1 MTTTQENA
9 QTSQQA
15 TTEYHWVMSVQAD
28 GTLLNTRDAIV
39 TVPANY
45 TRQKLFQFVLN
56 QFIEDY
62 GTPITVLFWDAQPNR
77 L

>member
-1 MTTTQENA
+1 MTTTQD
-9 QTSQQA
+9 TSPTNDQA

-28 GTLLNTRDAIV
+28 GARLNTRDAII
-39 TVPANY
+39 TVPANC
-45 TRQKLFQFVLN
+45 TRQQLFQYVIN

-62 GTPITVLFWDAQPNR
+62 GTPITVLFWDAQPNK